1 MSSEEEATAAN
12 VLSQMSQIQQIS
24 CETIEA
30 TVINVGHHCDVE
42 TTGTQVVEIQMQGV
56 PVVEGSET
64 PSVQRVEQPETSLV
78 DNNEQVQAQ
87 LESGQVAISIPVA
100 TEPSRAVP
108 TRTASGGG
116 RVYACEYCGKEFNK
130 SYNLKTHI
138 RVHTGERPYQCE
150 ECGHGFANLGD
161 LKRHARTHT
170 GEKPFKCGY
179 CGKVFSDFGSHKRH
193 LRLHTGFKPFRCE
206 HCQREFTRLDSYKN
220 HIRLHTGDRP
230 YKCDTCEKEFNYL
243 TTYKRHLNIHIG
255 EKPFACEHC
264 DKKFTRLNY
273 LKNHLNTHAK
283 HSSQESQTDF
293 KFDTNNP
300 EASMDED
307 SQETLVAMAEETAA
321 ARSIRDESKNMNDSD
336 PDKEGED
343 LRRLVAAVDKVQG
356 SEVSDATKAS
366 ETKVPDTSLLQQVTQ
381 VLGEIVPHNLSAELT
396 EGAGG
401 PQIVV
406 QGADHEGSEFKIT
419 LAQQL
424 LLAQQILNQLQTQR
438 HDREENGAGE
448 GQTGTE
454 QAQIATVTIPELTA
468 ELAEQIVSQAAAQ
481 QAAGEHSTLQTSAGE
496 GILIQ
501 SSAGML
507 HVPEG
512 GASQGTGQPGMVIGT
527 EVMVRNAREN
537 EDAEMV
543 TEHVL
548 QESTAVP
555 ETSEHGV
562 PLGDSNAV
570 YVAIDPS
577 QADVQQILGQIQA
590 ITSSQLQQAQAGE
603 QSHDNGQEN
612 QCE

>member
-42 TTGTQVVEIQMQGV
+42 TTATQVMEIQMQAEV
-56 PVVEGSET
+56 PVVEGSEVLQQVHAVT
-64 PSVQRVEQPETSLV
+64 SAEKVQQPEAPV
-78 DNNEQVQAQ
+78 VGGNEAQ
-87 LESGQVAISIPVA
+87 LESGQVAITIPVTTA
-100 TEPSRAVP
+100 PSPVVP
-108 TRTASGGG
+108 TRITTAGG

-170 GEKPFKCGY
+170 GEKPFKCEY

-206 HCQREFTRLDSYKN
+206 HCEREFTRLDSYKN

-230 YKCDTCEKEFNYL
+230 YKCDTCAKEFNYL
-243 TTYKRHLNIHIG
+243 TTYKRHLNIHKG

-293 KFDTNNP
+293 KFDSNNTD
-300 EASMDED
+300 ATMNED
-307 SQETLVAMAEETAA
+307 CQETMGAMAEETVAA
-321 ARSIRDESKNMNDSD
+321 HSIRNESKNDVEL
-336 PDKEGED
+336 DKEDERELGSATEK
-343 LRRLVAAVDKVQG
+343 AQG
-356 SEVSDATKAS
+356 DDIPDATKPS
-366 ETKVPDTSLLQQVTQ
+366 ETKVLDASLLQQVTQ

-396 EGAGG
+396 EGNGG

-424 LLAQQILNQLQTQR
+424 LLAQHLLNQVQTQR
-438 HDREENGAGE
+438 HGQGGSCSEDGE
-448 GQTGTE
+448 AGTE
-454 QAQIATVTIPELTA
+454 QAQIATVSIPELTP

-481 QAAGEHSTLQTSAGE
+481 QAAGEHTTIQTSAGE

-501 SSAGML
+501 SSPGVL
-507 HVPEG
+507 HVPGEG
-512 GASQGTGQPGMVIGT
+512 TSQGTRQTGMVIGT
-527 EVMVRNAREN
+527 EVMVHDASEG
-537 EDAEMV
+537 EDTEMV

-555 ETSEHGV
+555 VTSEHGV
-562 PLGDSNAV
+562 PLVDSEAV

-577 QADVQQILGQIQA
+577 QGDVQQILGQIQA
-590 ITSSQLQQAQAGE
+590 ITSSQLQRAQTSD
-603 QSHDNGQEN
+603 QNDSN
-612 QCE
+612 

>member
-42 TTGTQVVEIQMQGV
+42 TTATQVMEIQMQAEV
-56 PVVEGSET
+56 PVVEGSEVLQQVHAVT
-64 PSVQRVEQPETSLV
+64 SAEKVQQPEAPV
-78 DNNEQVQAQ
+78 VGGNEAQ
-87 LESGQVAISIPVA
+87 LESGQVAITIPVTTA
-100 TEPSRAVP
+100 PSPVVP
-108 TRTASGGG
+108 TRITTAGG

-170 GEKPFKCGY
+170 GEKPFKCEY

-206 HCQREFTRLDSYKN
+206 HCEREFTRLDSYKN

-230 YKCDTCEKEFNYL
+230 YKCDTCAKEFNYL
-243 TTYKRHLNIHIG
+243 TTYKRHLNIHKG

-293 KFDTNNP
+293 KFDSNNTD
-300 EASMDED
+300 ATMNED
-307 SQETLVAMAEETAA
+307 CQETMGAMAEETVAA
-321 ARSIRDESKNMNDSD
+321 HSIRNERKNDVEL
-336 PDKEGED
+336 DKEDERELGSAMEK
-343 LRRLVAAVDKVQG
+343 AQG
-356 SEVSDATKAS
+356 DDIPDATKPS
-366 ETKVPDTSLLQQVTQ
+366 ETKVLDASLLQQVTQ

-396 EGAGG
+396 EGNGG

-424 LLAQQILNQLQTQR
+424 LLAQHLLNQVQTQR
-438 HDREENGAGE
+438 HGQGGSGSEDGE
-448 GQTGTE
+448 AGTE
-454 QAQIATVTIPELTA
+454 QAQIATVSIPELTP

-481 QAAGEHSTLQTSAGE
+481 QAAGEHTTIQTSAGE

-501 SSAGML
+501 SSPGVL
-507 HVPEG
+507 HVPGEST
-512 GASQGTGQPGMVIGT
+512 SQGTRQTGMVIGT
-527 EVMVRNAREN
+527 EVMVHDASEG
-537 EDAEMV
+537 EDTEMV

-548 QESTAVP
+548 QESTGVP
-555 ETSEHGV
+555 VTSEHGV
-562 PLGDSNAV
+562 PLVDSEAV

-577 QADVQQILGQIQA
+577 QGDVQQILGQIQA
-590 ITSSQLQQAQAGE
+590 ITSSQLQRAQTSD
-603 QSHDNGQEN
+603 QNDSN
-612 QCE
+612 